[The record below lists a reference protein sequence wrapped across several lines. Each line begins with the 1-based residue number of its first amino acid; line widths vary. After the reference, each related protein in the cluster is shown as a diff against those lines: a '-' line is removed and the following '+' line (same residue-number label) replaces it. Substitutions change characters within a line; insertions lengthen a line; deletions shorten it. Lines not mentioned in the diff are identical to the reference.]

1 MLTRMSSVI
10 RPRKYLSPG
19 RAWAYVALNQLA
31 FPGAGTVMAGRAV
44 GYVQATIMVAGFVL
58 TMWYLLVWINGIF
71 SFALSNSAD
80 ETQYKAGYKAYTWTL
95 QYGVA
100 LTLIAWFWSLVSSIA
115 IIRSAKKEPPILPGG
130 RV

>member
-1 MLTRMSSVI
+1 
-10 RPRKYLSPG
+10 
-19 RAWAYVALNQLA
+19 VALNQLA
-31 FPGAGTVMAGRAV
+31 FPGAGTVMAGRPV

-80 ETQYKAGYKAYTWTL
+80 ETQYKAGYQAYTWTL

-100 LTLIAWFWSLVSSIA
+100 LTLVAWFWSLVSSIA
-115 IIRSAKKEPPILPGG
+115 IVRSAKKEPPLLPGG
-130 RV
+130 RA